1 MMDRVQRK
9 EGVIL
14 QLSMTKPIPHI
25 IEWQAAFQGKQHLM
39 VTLGRKSY
47 ISDADYDYGSL
58 RAHILIGRYTSIAHA
73 VTFEVGMNHSHRE
86 VTTYPFR
93 DFEILRADGDIGHAY
108 DHNHYQVVIGND
120 VWVGCHTII
129 LG

>member
-1 MMDRVQRK
+1 MAKKENLKPSILLGVEILKMHILVQGGGCANMMDRVQRK

-47 ISDADYDYGSL
+47 ISDAIMIME
-58 RAHILIGRYTSIAHA
+58 A
-73 VTFEVGMNHSHRE
+73 
-86 VTTYPFR
+86 
-93 DFEILRADGDIGHAY
+93 
-108 DHNHYQVVIGND
+108 
-120 VWVGCHTII
+120 
-129 LG
+129 

>member
-47 ISDADYDYGSL
+47 ISDAIMIME
-58 RAHILIGRYTSIAHA
+58 A
-73 VTFEVGMNHSHRE
+73 
-86 VTTYPFR
+86 
-93 DFEILRADGDIGHAY
+93 
-108 DHNHYQVVIGND
+108 
-120 VWVGCHTII
+120 
-129 LG
+129 